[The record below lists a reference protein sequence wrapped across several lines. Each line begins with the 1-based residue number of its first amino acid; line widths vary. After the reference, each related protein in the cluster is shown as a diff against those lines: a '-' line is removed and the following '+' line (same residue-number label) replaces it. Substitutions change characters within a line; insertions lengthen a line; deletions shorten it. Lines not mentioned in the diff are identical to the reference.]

1 MLAGR
6 PGTLFLRPSGT
17 DPSLSSMLATLRG
30 SRSTRAPDNFLLY
43 VGDEDDNVRRL
54 V

>member
-6 PGTLFLRPSGT
+6 PGTLFHRPSGT
-17 DPSLSSMLATLRG
+17 DPSLFRMLATLRG

-43 VGDEDDNVRRL
+43 VGDEDDNVGRL
-54 V
+54 A